1 MELGAGPDAGAQV
14 GEDGLGSLSLDL
26 AERGVLPGRVLLG
39 LHGVVDGVFGRPAE
53 EGVGVEVAHHGLDYE
68 VAGFGGRGG
77 VGVGVGT
84 FLLEDGVG
92 VRGERGEWDVVVFE
106 GLLRGGEEIPF

>member
-1 MELGAGPDAGAQV
+1 MELRAGPDASGQV
-14 GEDGLGSLSLDL
+14 GEDGLGGLSLDL

-53 EGVGVEVAHHGLDYE
+53 EGIGVEVAHHGLDYE
-68 VAGFGGRGG
+68 VAGLGGGGGAG
-77 VGVGVGT
+77 VGVGS

-92 VRGERGEWDVVVFE
+92 VGGERGERDVVGFE